1 VRSSPRRI
9 QLTQEQ
15 AELLCQTYDIEA
27 DDELDDVEEHN
38 PELAQAC
45 RALIK
50 IAEGE

>member
-1 VRSSPRRI
+1 MRTKTTTR
-9 QLTQEQ
+9 LTQEQ
-15 AELLCQTYDIEA
+15 AELLCETYGIAEDSDII
-27 DDELDDVEEHN
+27 ELDDQT

>member
-1 VRSSPRRI
+1 MRSKTTTR
-9 QLTQEQ
+9 LTQEQ
-15 AELLCQTYDIEA
+15 AELLCESFSIAEDS
-27 DDELDDVEEHN
+27 ELDDVEEHN